1 MKLQNNNG
9 TGIFVFNKYISHGT
23 LQFDSNSLS
32 DTDFKIGCALINK
45 VANCTRVENQL
56 QSENPITWK
65 DIKYMNY
72 IDDGD
77 CESEDV
83 NENEK
88 S

>member
-9 TGIFVFNKYISHGT
+9 AGIFIFSKYISHET

-32 DTDFKIGCALINK
+32 DIDFKIGCTLVNK
-45 VANCTRVENQL
+45 VAICTRIENQL

-65 DIKYMNY
+65 DIKYIDY
-72 IDDGD
+72 IDYGD

-83 NENEK
+83 NENEEF
-88 S
+88 